1 MVKRDLPLWLTVI
14 GSVVTA
20 IGVWF
25 WYTENS
31 YAAENGSDLAST
43 LQWVG
48 VAQALTGIAI
58 VLIARTMRDQ

>member
-31 YAAENGSDLAST
+31 YAAENGSDLASS

-58 VLIARTMRDQ
+58 VLIARTMRDK

>member
-1 MVKRDLPLWLTVI
+1 MSKRDLSLWLTVI

-25 WYTENS
+25 WYNENS
-31 YAAENGSDLAST
+31 YAAENNSGLAST

-48 VAQALTGIAI
+48 VAQALTGVAI
-58 VLIARTMRDQ
+58 ILFARNPKR

>member
-1 MVKRDLPLWLTVI
+1 MMKRDLPLWLTVI

-31 YAAENGSDLAST
+31 YAAENDSDLAST

-48 VAQALTGIAI
+48 IAQALTGIA
-58 VLIARTMRDQ
+58 LILVARTMKDK

>member
-25 WYTENS
+25 WYTENY

-58 VLIARTMRDQ
+58 VLIARTMSDK